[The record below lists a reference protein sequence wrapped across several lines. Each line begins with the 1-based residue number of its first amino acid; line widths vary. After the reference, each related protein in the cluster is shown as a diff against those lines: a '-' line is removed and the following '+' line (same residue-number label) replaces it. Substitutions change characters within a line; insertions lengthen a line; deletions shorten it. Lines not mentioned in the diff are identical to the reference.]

1 MQFNLKKPFLKTILA
16 TLLCVLWKTI
26 PVEGALIN
34 ASLDSKAGLLMDVS
48 TEQVIASKDSQ
59 ERLPIASISKIIVIY
74 LTEQAISDGKMTHNT
89 KVPINSKIASFSQ
102 NTSVA
107 NTPMTQKH
115 KYTVK
120 QLESAALLPSSNA
133 AAMALAQQVAGSQ
146 TKYYRIA
153 EELLNKWGIKN
164 VTIYSASGLRD
175 GDLGDFN
182 NSKTDDDAENML
194 SAREVAI
201 VARKLITRFPQ
212 ILKITQRSSALFP
225 EPSGTLGTITNS
237 DKLLTQ
243 SLYQVQGLKTGTTS
257 RNGANFVGV
266 EILKGRQVISVTL
279 NGFGNCNFT
288 DTEKLLMMTDKNTEV
303 RKIRDHDK
311 VIINNAKNASGKVSV
326 VSDPIKLFILKN
338 QKPHFYKDS
347 SDKKLDVAAPINHKT
362 SIEKLPL
369 TFKQAGLNDFLTEK
383 YLKYYPEKDVKKAN
397 FIVRIYRKIAS

>member
-1 MQFNLKKPFLKTILA
+1 MQFDLKNTFLKTILV
-16 TLLCVLWKTI
+16 TFLCILWKTSS
-26 PVEGALIN
+26 VEGAIIN

-48 TEQVIASKDSQ
+48 TEQIIASKDSQ

-89 KVPINSKIASFSQ
+89 KVSINSKIANFSQ

-115 KYTVK
+115 QYTVK
-120 QLESAALLPSSNA
+120 QLETAALLPSSNA

-146 TKYYRIA
+146 TKYYRMA

-182 NSKTDDDAENML
+182 SSKTDDDAENML

-201 VARKLITRFPQ
+201 VARRLIMHFPQ
-212 ILKITQRSSALFP
+212 ILEITQRPSALFP

-243 SLYQVQGLKTGTTS
+243 SAYCIQGLKTGTTS
-257 RNGANFVGV
+257 NNGANFVGV
-266 EILKGRQVISVTL
+266 EMLKGRQVISVTL
-279 NGFGNCNFT
+279 NGFGNSNFT
-288 DTEKLLMMTDKNTEV
+288 DTERLLMMTDENTEI
-303 RKIRDHDK
+303 RKIREHNK
-311 VIINNAKNASGKVSV
+311 VIINNAKNSGGKVSV
-326 VSDPIKLFILKN
+326 VSDPIKLFVPKN
-338 QKPHFYKDS
+338 QTPRVYKTNS
-347 SDKKLDVAAPINHKT
+347 GKKLDMATPINHKT